1 MKDKILASMKR
12 LCIISG
18 HYGSG
23 KTSLA
28 ANLAIL
34 LAQHGRQVTVVDM
47 DLVNPYF
54 RSADYSQIF
63 SEYGVRLITPPFANS
78 NLDIPALPPNLTEV
92 IRDESRYLL
101 IDVGGDDAGAVSLGQ
116 LSDEIKKRD
125 YDLCYVMNFFRYLT
139 QTPAQTVQVLREI
152 ESACRLSATRLIHNS
167 NLGRE
172 TAIDDIQNTQPLAEE
187 AAKLTGLPIWFT
199 AAPEWITDQE
209 TTSFPV
215 TIYQKE

>member
-1 MKDKILASMKR
+1 
-12 LCIISG
+12 
-18 HYGSG
+18 
-23 KTSLA
+23 
-28 ANLAIL
+28 
-34 LAQHGRQVTVVDM
+34 
-47 DLVNPYF
+47 
-54 RSADYSQIF
+54 
-63 SEYGVRLITPPFANS
+63 
-78 NLDIPALPPNLTEV
+78 
-92 IRDESRYLL
+92 
-101 IDVGGDDAGAVSLGQ
+101 
-116 LSDEIKKRD
+116 
-125 YDLCYVMNFFRYLT
+125 MNFFRYLT